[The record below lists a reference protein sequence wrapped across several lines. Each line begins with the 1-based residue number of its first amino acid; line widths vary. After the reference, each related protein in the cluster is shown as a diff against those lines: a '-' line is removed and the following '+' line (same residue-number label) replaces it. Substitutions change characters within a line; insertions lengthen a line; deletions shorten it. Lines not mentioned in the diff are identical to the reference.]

1 MACVRVTDKGL
12 LLCTCRFHDNGSSKL
27 YVHVPHNPHGTI
39 PSPYSDQL
47 TPAIFSP
54 KPFRGMKAKY
64 SSHTWQMRCV
74 QGGFSGLSSFSLTT
88 IPKWNIKSDI
98 HANLESLY
106 YLNRP
111 DLKAFIST
119 KYARDPLSVAP
130 LGSLEYVPQP
140 SPDRCDKALAG
151 ATYVS
156 LQQSLEVLHSMKHT
170 VSAMVRDL
178 DEDDN
183 DDVNELQP
191 QVMAD
196 GIQDDNHD
204 EFVINDE
211 GVQPPELQHPEDRRR
226 NVTWPLAYA
235 MCQSIDSFGSSPCL
249 INAFNGK
256 FLPLLWAFIR
266 LLSFLPPLWKCV
278 ADCQPLVVDNE
289 AQVVATQHIKSYC
302 AASLPLGRMFNL
314 RQPRNNRRQ
323 KPAVI
328 QRLLKERASTVHGLI
343 PDQDR
348 DDACLYTSVLLARI
362 LHTLP
367 YTCVTYKCSRAAPVN
382 ADYVRQMLAN
392 SPHIN
397 AVRDCRVLCI
407 CTDARVSTARRTAPP
422 EHIITCEESKWELV
436 AMLQVDGT
444 SASPWEHPEGER
456 PAQGNAR
463 GGAAE
468 RNWNATCYLRN
479 EGPHESWFKSCRRPM
494 TVLPVDHPVE
504 ERLWSIYKS
513 WGCLIYVRT
522 GGGYRLNAKLRYLQY
537 TGGQRYLI
545 CHRHNVPLTIIPI
558 FHGQQ
563 REKCCYTDDTRNFVC
578 NRVGKWSCSEPA
590 CICALCSAHGKQLLE
605 QATTNQQVFRI
616 HSRPVDL
623 NQPVLPQPLLWH
635 NGDELQNVDPLAAL
649 IQDQD
654 DSDDDDEP
662 QVGDGLLMDPDFDI
676 MQDGVLDE
684 NDPIEQELHMPT
696 TNAADIPVM
705 QESSSG
711 VSGHILL
718 NKHFGLLRRPGHAN
732 YVGSKQA
739 AFFQRMTARFAGA
752 SIPLLYP
759 EGMLFPSIFWKS
771 MADGTVIGALPHCFW
786 TNKTACKKAGFADL
800 SAHIKTRLMDPTLLT
815 STDPR
820 VIQFYFDALFN
831 LQLSRSDTRIILS
844 RGWEHLSPDQSMYQ
858 TLQTEGRL
866 PFGEADSRK
875 RVNELAAEI
884 AKEQPTYFYTHSCN
898 QSEHFGVKPIFDW
911 IDNNYRGCSKEVRDS
926 AVQASL
932 IPMVRAWER
941 ASTYLMNYIKD
952 SPEQP
957 LGPVKKLWW
966 RWEFQTTRGNLPHIH
981 ALVWTGEDPES
992 DTVRNRVTATLK
1004 HSFHDWHK
1012 FRDAGLVQDF
1022 NDVVALKTLASKLQE
1037 HSCEKAGYR
1046 CAKKRDSDGKL
1057 ICRFPQR
1064 PASEVYSTKTI
1075 YVEHSETA
1083 LKLLRDCNL
1092 AEEGIR
1098 PGGSPG
1104 LMVTEELRT
1113 RKHMYPAQRSEHLSP
1128 FNDWIFAAAKSSDN
1142 LQICSPNFT
1151 ARYLAKYAAGEE
1163 ERARVFLKCGR
1174 SENEVSITQDP
1185 LHNLKVTGAAI
1196 ASSSD
1201 KAREKKSSAVEGRT
1215 LALTEVVF
1223 WEFEFEYVHLCSR
1236 YIHINT
1242 GYKQDRSAI
1251 MKREHHYVR
1260 PGAEG
1265 NAVAA
1270 FDVREALGFP
1280 RERQI
1285 LNAQIST
1292 ICDAR
1297 ESNIM
1302 PDAISIFAV
1311 RPPELLFI
1319 SSVKDYFE
1327 CVDRKTIPKRMLR
1340 NGDQIQE
1347 VNEAL
1352 LRVEL
1357 AECPWIDGFDKQ
1369 IRLLPN
1375 CISRVRTTAV
1385 AYVTNRA
1392 YYYPQQGELVRSIIR
1407 DILEPLLSN
1416 EPPMDLVER
1425 FVVPDDFFPRVA
1437 VLSNPLPRYADRFL
1451 IHIILSMGRYETE
1464 VGVFDVAN
1472 LRQSFQEA
1480 QLIAD
1485 AEHPT
1490 VQEKNLILRRYILEQ
1505 LVYMPGGTVSFD
1517 RHLVHANNALYSL
1530 LIEGDLQFF
1539 ATPLVL
1545 RYELVSQAVD
1555 AVHQRQRH
1563 TRKNFAEALH
1573 YLGNPIN
1580 GLPPVDDLVNATL
1593 PNPLPWIPVLQQGPT
1608 QSAESFQEQQAAL
1621 QMGIRAIDEFRS
1633 GQLAF
1638 VRAPILLGPP
1648 GSGKSF
1654 ITAHW
1659 GAYALAKG
1667 LNTIV
1672 TSVASERAAALGG
1685 EHIHLVFSIPVS
1697 SDLAPRS
1704 LAERALTRLARDP
1717 VKMEWLRSIRVFIH
1731 EEIGTEGAETLN
1743 VQNKILQFLHKSP
1756 VPFGGVLI
1764 MESGDP
1770 NQLPPIT
1777 ETLIWTSPSIIT
1789 TMRLM
1794 MFQKFVRSATDRD
1807 LQEVLTLFQKLQP
1820 TDQDISRIQE
1830 LIDQRCQFKDDWDQ
1844 VPPEALQIFGRHKA
1858 EYSAIQRQLDH
1869 IMAEPR
1875 IVKVV
1880 VNSLDQYTLDGG
1892 HVWSTLLQERLVK
1905 KMNRKLQTPQSITLY
1920 IGAVMRFTCNDT
1932 PTRRLFHQSQLCV
1945 VRELPVDGGSVGL
1958 WVAPPG
1964 RRTIPP
1970 TEQEFR
1976 QQGWTELRL
1985 PKMFT
1990 ISERLEGSMLV
2001 RREQYPIRHYIAST
2015 IHKIMGD
2022 TLGMVA
2028 TQISVHDSTYKL
2040 WLKSQLYVIISRVRE
2055 MNNIIFV
2062 GPKRDIM
2069 DAIKVLLVQSTQW
2082 DGYVRHVVGK
2092 LSSANAVVN
2101 FSGPPRILFHARPFR
2116 PRDTPIPNDYSS
2128 YVYLLVSTKYPSY
2141 SYIGQTNRLARRVDQ
2156 HNEGEAAGFTSSAHL
2171 IPWGVYAYVVGF
2183 RQSTYSQR
2191 NERDRQHVEHTWDA
2205 TSRALNNQ
2213 NPTPQQVL
2221 DSWDFAYR
2229 HYLSDDFP
2237 DLVLVQCGDL

>member
-1 MACVRVTDKGL
+1 
-12 LLCTCRFHDNGSSKL
+12 
-27 YVHVPHNPHGTI
+27 
-39 PSPYSDQL
+39 
-47 TPAIFSP
+47 
-54 KPFRGMKAKY
+54 
-64 SSHTWQMRCV
+64 
-74 QGGFSGLSSFSLTT
+74 
-88 IPKWNIKSDI
+88 
-98 HANLESLY
+98 
-106 YLNRP
+106 
-111 DLKAFIST
+111 
-119 KYARDPLSVAP
+119 
-130 LGSLEYVPQP
+130 
-140 SPDRCDKALAG
+140 
-151 ATYVS
+151 
-156 LQQSLEVLHSMKHT
+156 
-170 VSAMVRDL
+170 
-178 DEDDN
+178 
-183 DDVNELQP
+183 
-191 QVMAD
+191 
-196 GIQDDNHD
+196 
-204 EFVINDE
+204 
-211 GVQPPELQHPEDRRR
+211 
-226 NVTWPLAYA
+226 
-235 MCQSIDSFGSSPCL
+235 
-249 INAFNGK
+249 
-256 FLPLLWAFIR
+256 
-266 LLSFLPPLWKCV
+266 
-278 ADCQPLVVDNE
+278 
-289 AQVVATQHIKSYC
+289 
-302 AASLPLGRMFNL
+302 
-314 RQPRNNRRQ
+314 
-323 KPAVI
+323 
-328 QRLLKERASTVHGLI
+328 
-343 PDQDR
+343 
-348 DDACLYTSVLLARI
+348 
-362 LHTLP
+362 
-367 YTCVTYKCSRAAPVN
+367 
-382 ADYVRQMLAN
+382 
-392 SPHIN
+392 
-397 AVRDCRVLCI
+397 
-407 CTDARVSTARRTAPP
+407 
-422 EHIITCEESKWELV
+422 
-436 AMLQVDGT
+436 
-444 SASPWEHPEGER
+444 
-456 PAQGNAR
+456 
-463 GGAAE
+463 
-468 RNWNATCYLRN
+468 
-479 EGPHESWFKSCRRPM
+479 
-494 TVLPVDHPVE
+494 
-504 ERLWSIYKS
+504 
-513 WGCLIYVRT
+513 
-522 GGGYRLNAKLRYLQY
+522 
-537 TGGQRYLI
+537 
-545 CHRHNVPLTIIPI
+545 
-558 FHGQQ
+558 
-563 REKCCYTDDTRNFVC
+563 
-578 NRVGKWSCSEPA
+578 
-590 CICALCSAHGKQLLE
+590 
-605 QATTNQQVFRI
+605 
-616 HSRPVDL
+616 
-623 NQPVLPQPLLWH
+623 
-635 NGDELQNVDPLAAL
+635 
-649 IQDQD
+649 
-654 DSDDDDEP
+654 
-662 QVGDGLLMDPDFDI
+662 
-676 MQDGVLDE
+676 
-684 NDPIEQELHMPT
+684 
-696 TNAADIPVM
+696 
-705 QESSSG
+705 
-711 VSGHILL
+711 
-718 NKHFGLLRRPGHAN
+718 
-732 YVGSKQA
+732 
-739 AFFQRMTARFAGA
+739 
-752 SIPLLYP
+752 
-759 EGMLFPSIFWKS
+759 
-771 MADGTVIGALPHCFW
+771 
-786 TNKTACKKAGFADL
+786 
-800 SAHIKTRLMDPTLLT
+800 
-815 STDPR
+815 
-820 VIQFYFDALFN
+820 
-831 LQLSRSDTRIILS
+831 
-844 RGWEHLSPDQSMYQ
+844 
-858 TLQTEGRL
+858 
-866 PFGEADSRK
+866 
-875 RVNELAAEI
+875 
-884 AKEQPTYFYTHSCN
+884 
-898 QSEHFGVKPIFDW
+898 
-911 IDNNYRGCSKEVRDS
+911 
-926 AVQASL
+926 
-932 IPMVRAWER
+932 
-941 ASTYLMNYIKD
+941 D

-992 DTVRNRVTATLK
+992 DAVRNRVAATLK
-1004 HSFHDWHK
+1004 HSFHDWHS

-1083 LKLLRDCNL
+1083 LELLRDCNL
-1092 AEEGIR
+1092 AEEGTR
-1098 PGGSPG
+1098 PGGNPG
-1104 LMVTEELRT
+1104 LMVTEELRA
-1113 RKHMYPAQRSEHLSP
+1113 RKHMYPAQRSERLSP

-1142 LQICSPNFT
+1142 LQICSPTFT

-1174 SENEVSITQDP
+1174 SENEVSVTQDP
-1185 LHNLKVTGAAI
+1185 LQNLKVTGAAI

-1215 LALTEVVF
+1215 LALTEAVF
-1223 WEFEFEYVHLCSR
+1223 WEFEFKYVHLCSK

-1280 RERQI
+1280 PERQI
-1285 LNAQIST
+1285 LNAQIYT

-1297 ESNIM
+1297 QSNIM
-1302 PDAISIFAV
+1302 PDAISIFGV

-1327 CVDRKTIPKRMLR
+1327 CVDRKAIPKRMLR

-1369 IRLLPN
+1369 VRLLPN
-1375 CISRVRTTAV
+1375 CISRVREAAV

-1407 DILEPLLSN
+1407 DILDPLLGN

-1505 LVYMPGGTVSFD
+1505 LLYMPGGTVSFD
-1517 RHLVHANNALYSL
+1517 RHLVHANNALHSL
-1530 LIEGDLQFF
+1530 LIEGELQFF

-1545 RYELVSQAVD
+1545 RYELVRQAVE
-1555 AVHQRQRH
+1555 AIHQRQRD

-1593 PNPLPWIPVLQQGPT
+1593 QDPLPWVPVLQQGAT

-1731 EEIGTEGAETLN
+1731 EEIGTEGAETLD

-1756 VPFGGVLI
+1756 VPFGGVLV
-1764 MESGDP
+1764 MGSGDP
-1770 NQLPPIT
+1770 NQLPPIK
-1777 ETLIWTSPSIIT
+1777 ETLIWTSPSVIT

-1820 TDQDISRIQE
+1820 TDHDISRIQE
-1830 LIDQRCQFKDDWDQ
+1830 LIDQRCQFKDNWDQ

-1858 EYSAIQRQLDH
+1858 EYGAIQRQLDH
-1869 IMAEPR
+1869 IMADPT

-1892 HVWSTLLQERLVK
+1892 HVWSALLQERLVK

-1920 IGAVMRFTCNDT
+1920 VGAVMRFTCNDA

-1976 QQGWTELRL
+1976 QQGWNELRL

-1990 ISERLEGSMLV
+1990 IPERLEGSMLV

-2082 DGYVRHVVGK
+2082 DGYVRHLVGR

-2101 FSGPPRILFHARPFR
+2101 FNGPPRILFHARPFR
-2116 PRDTPIPNDYSS
+2116 PRDTPIPNDYAS
-2128 YVYLLVSTKYPSY
+2128 YVYLLVSTKRPSY

-2183 RQSTYSQR
+2183 RQSAYSQR
-2191 NERDRQHVEHTWDA
+2191 NERDRQRVEHTWDA
-2205 TSRALNNQ
+2205 TSRVLNNQ
-2213 NPTPQQVL
+2213 SPTPQQVL

-2229 HYLSDDFP
+2229 HYLRDDFP
-2237 DLVLVQCGDL
+2237 DLVLVQCGD